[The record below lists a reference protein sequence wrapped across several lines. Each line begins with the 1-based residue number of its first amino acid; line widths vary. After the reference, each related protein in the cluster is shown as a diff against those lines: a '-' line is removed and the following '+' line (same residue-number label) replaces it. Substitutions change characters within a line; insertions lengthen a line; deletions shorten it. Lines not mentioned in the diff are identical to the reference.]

1 MSSSN
6 KEGKNICN
14 LPVSVNNGLH
24 MSDFLD
30 LLVVCRFWITFT
42 WNFPIEACLAVICYV
57 DLSGVWTHGSAF
69 LYLALLC
76 YKMFKILL
84 KHKQCHLSYEF
95 FNSWVYFHW
104 NFNFSKKIICGV
116 SIIFLLSTSWI
127 TKWLELINI
136 FILILAVFNRCLSF
150 IFSFCSETSMG
161 KGGQNNQ
168 RKVNH
173 FPAYIFPVLVMNFV
187 SNVLHH
193 IICDIDV

>member
-1 MSSSN
+1 MLISLES
-6 KEGKNICN
+6 GRM
-14 LPVSVNNGLH
+14 GLH
-24 MSDFLD
+24 F
-30 LLVVCRFWITFT
+30 CT
-42 WNFPIEACLAVICYV
+42 
-57 DLSGVWTHGSAF
+57 
-69 LYLALLC
+69 ALLC

-84 KHKQCHLSYEF
+84 KHEQCHLSYEF

-187 SNVLHH
+187 SNVLSSYHLWH
-193 IICDIDV
+193 WCVALFSLCNSESHMNTCLFRYDPELDGRILLGKVDCTQEPDLCRRYS